1 MSLFLNGATD
11 DLSTS
16 INLGTPKVNAAG
28 GKNIPIF
35 NKIARNG
42 LKVETPMML
51 TWGINE
57 NQFDGSDKKSYDM
70 SLQFPSAEYLRED
83 TSAFLE
89 NMKKMNDY
97 IKDQACINSKAWF
110 GKVQS
115 AEVVDAFWTP
125 LLKYPKDKSTGEPDH
140 SKSPTLRVKIPFWD
154 GQFKCE
160 IYNVQRELIFPK
172 PGVSILDVVPKGSE
186 VKMYKEDRG
195 KALAWPGDLGK
206 HHALIEEMIKL
217 GVVSLHQDET
227 TRSYAQIHPAALKR
241 AVDKYCTLDTTL
253 AGGTAEAAPVSAP
266 TAPVSGA
273 VTGGSSSSNAK
284 SAALQAAAAA
294 AQQAPF
300 LAADAFAGPRAGYVF
315 KRGEHGVGYYADGVL
330 AATAAA
336 LAVSASSLLARS
348 NSPRCCQSARSAA
361 KAAWRWPSKAVI
373 DSAFSRRK
381 AR

>member
-89 NMKKMNDY
+89 NMKKLDTY
-97 IKDQACINSKAWF
+97 IKEQACLNSKAWF

-125 LLKYPKDKSTGEPDH
+125 ILKYPKDKSTGEPDH
-140 SKSPTLRVKIPFWD
+140 SKSPTLRIKIPFWD

-160 IYNVQRELIFPK
+160 IYNVQRELVFPK
-172 PGVSILDVVPKGSE
+172 PNTNILDVVPKGSE
-186 VKMYKEDRG
+186 VKVMLQCGGIWFAGGKFGVTWKPYQMIVKPKHQMLPGVCHISVNEAEAKVPAKEQSEFIDSDEDPE
-195 KALAWPGDLGK
+195 KEYAPPAPPALERSMTETLRVLSD
-206 HHALIEEMIKL
+206 ALESTEA
-217 GVVSLHQDET
+217 SET
-227 TRSYAQIHPAALKR
+227 TELS
-241 AVDKYCTLDTTL
+241 D
-253 AGGTAEAAPVSAP
+253 APEV
-266 TAPVSGA
+266 PVKGRKK
-273 VTGGSSSSNAK
+273 VTK
-284 SAALQAAAAA
+284 S
-294 AQQAPF
+294 P
-300 LAADAFAGPRAGYVF
+300 
-315 KRGEHGVGYYADGVL
+315 
-330 AATAAA
+330 
-336 LAVSASSLLARS
+336 
-348 NSPRCCQSARSAA
+348 
-361 KAAWRWPSKAVI
+361 
-373 DSAFSRRK
+373 
-381 AR
+381 

>member
-89 NMKKMNDY
+89 NMKKLDTY
-97 IKDQACINSKAWF
+97 IKEQACLNSKAWF

-125 LLKYPKDKSTGEPDH
+125 ILKYPKDKSTGEPDH

-172 PGVSILDVVPKGSE
+172 PNTNILDVVPKGSE
-186 VKMYKEDRG
+186 VKVMLQCGGIWFAGGKFGVTWKPYQMIVKPKHQMLPGVCHISVNEAEAKVTPSKEKEQSEFIDSDEDPD
-195 KALAWPGDLGK
+195 KEYMPAPPAL
-206 HHALIEEMIKL
+206 ERSMT
-217 GVVSLHQDET
+217 ET
-227 TRSYAQIHPAALKR
+227 LNVLSDALK
-241 AVDKYCTLDTTL
+241 TTEV
-253 AGGTAEAAPVSAP
+253 AETEATGDVPEVPVK
-266 TAPVSGA
+266 G
-273 VTGGSSSSNAK
+273 
-284 SAALQAAAAA
+284 
-294 AQQAPF
+294 
-300 LAADAFAGPRAGYVF
+300 
-315 KRGEHGVGYYADGVL
+315 
-330 AATAAA
+330 
-336 LAVSASSLLARS
+336 
-348 NSPRCCQSARSAA
+348 
-361 KAAWRWPSKAVI
+361 
-373 DSAFSRRK
+373 RK
-381 AR
+381 KVEKKP

>member
-89 NMKKMNDY
+89 NMKKLDTY
-97 IKDQACINSKAWF
+97 IKEQACLNSKAWF

-125 LLKYPKDKSTGEPDH
+125 ILKYPKDKSTGEPDH

-172 PGVSILDVVPKGSE
+172 ANTNILDVVPKGSE
-186 VKMYKEDRG
+186 VKVMLQCG
-195 KALAWPGDLGK
+195 GIWF
-206 HHALIEEMIKL
+206 
-217 GVVSLHQDET
+217 
-227 TRSYAQIHPAALKR
+227 
-241 AVDKYCTLDTTL
+241 
-253 AGGTAEAAPVSAP
+253 AGGKFGVTWKPYQMIVKPKHQMLPGVCHISVNEAEAK
-266 TAPVSGA
+266 
-273 VTGGSSSSNAK
+273 VTPAK
-284 SAALQAAAAA
+284 E
-294 AQQAPF
+294 
-300 LAADAFAGPRAGYVF
+300 R
-315 KRGEHGVGYYADGVL
+315 E
-330 AATAAA
+330 
-336 LAVSASSLLARS
+336 
-348 NSPRCCQSARSAA
+348 QSEF
-361 KAAWRWPSKAVI
+361 I
-373 DSAFSRRK
+373 DSDEDPEKEYMVPSPPALERSMTETLQVLTDALEATESTEADTPEVPAKGRK
-381 AR
+381 KITKMP

>member
-89 NMKKMNDY
+89 NMKKLDTY
-97 IKDQACINSKAWF
+97 IKEQACLNSKAWF

-125 LLKYPKDKSTGEPDH
+125 ILKYPKDKSTGEPDH
-140 SKSPTLRVKIPFWD
+140 SKSPTLRIKIPFWD

-172 PGVSILDVVPKGSE
+172 ANTNILDVVPKGSE
-186 VKMYKEDRG
+186 VKVMLQCGGIWFAGGKFGVTWKPYQMIVKPKHQMLPGVCHISVNEAEAKVSPSKEREQSEFIDSDEDPE
-195 KALAWPGDLGK
+195 KEYMVPAPPALERSMTETLRVLSD
-206 HHALIEEMIKL
+206 ALESTEA
-217 GVVSLHQDET
+217 SET
-227 TRSYAQIHPAALKR
+227 TEN
-241 AVDKYCTLDTTL
+241 
-253 AGGTAEAAPVSAP
+253 AETPEVPVK
-266 TAPVSGA
+266 GRKK
-273 VTGGSSSSNAK
+273 VTK
-284 SAALQAAAAA
+284 S
-294 AQQAPF
+294 P
-300 LAADAFAGPRAGYVF
+300 
-315 KRGEHGVGYYADGVL
+315 
-330 AATAAA
+330 
-336 LAVSASSLLARS
+336 
-348 NSPRCCQSARSAA
+348 
-361 KAAWRWPSKAVI
+361 
-373 DSAFSRRK
+373 
-381 AR
+381 

>member
-89 NMKKMNDY
+89 NMKKLDTY
-97 IKDQACINSKAWF
+97 IKEQACLNSKAWF

-125 LLKYPKDKSTGEPDH
+125 ILKYPKDKTTGEPDH

-160 IYNVQRELIFPK
+160 IYNVQRELVFPK
-172 PGVSILDVVPKGSE
+172 PNTNILDVVPKGSE
-186 VKMYKEDRG
+186 VKVMLQCG
-195 KALAWPGDLGK
+195 GIWF
-206 HHALIEEMIKL
+206 
-217 GVVSLHQDET
+217 
-227 TRSYAQIHPAALKR
+227 
-241 AVDKYCTLDTTL
+241 
-253 AGGTAEAAPVSAP
+253 AGGKFGVTWKPYQMIVKPKNQMLPGVCHISINEAEAKVTPKEKETQNEFIDSDEDPEKEYAAPPALERSMTETLQVLSDALEATEAAEAAEAEVTDTTGAPEVPVK
-266 TAPVSGA
+266 GRKK
-273 VTGGSSSSNAK
+273 VTK
-284 SAALQAAAAA
+284 S
-294 AQQAPF
+294 P
-300 LAADAFAGPRAGYVF
+300 
-315 KRGEHGVGYYADGVL
+315 
-330 AATAAA
+330 
-336 LAVSASSLLARS
+336 
-348 NSPRCCQSARSAA
+348 
-361 KAAWRWPSKAVI
+361 
-373 DSAFSRRK
+373 
-381 AR
+381 

>member
-89 NMKKMNDY
+89 NMKKLDTY
-97 IKDQACINSKAWF
+97 IKEQACLNSKAWF

-125 LLKYPKDKSTGEPDH
+125 ILKYPKDKSSGEPDH

-160 IYNVQRELIFPK
+160 IYNVQRELVFPK
-172 PGVSILDVVPKGSE
+172 PNTNILDVVPKGSE
-186 VKMYKEDRG
+186 VKVMLQCG
-195 KALAWPGDLGK
+195 GIWF
-206 HHALIEEMIKL
+206 
-217 GVVSLHQDET
+217 
-227 TRSYAQIHPAALKR
+227 
-241 AVDKYCTLDTTL
+241 
-253 AGGTAEAAPVSAP
+253 AGGKFGVTWKPYQMIVKPKHQMLPGICHISVNEAEAK
-266 TAPVSGA
+266 
-273 VTGGSSSSNAK
+273 VTPAKEQSEFIDSDEDPELEYSTPPPPSLERSMTETLQVLSNALESTEVTEVTESDTPEVPVK
-284 SAALQAAAAA
+284 
-294 AQQAPF
+294 
-300 LAADAFAGPRAGYVF
+300 G
-315 KRGEHGVGYYADGVL
+315 
-330 AATAAA
+330 
-336 LAVSASSLLARS
+336 
-348 NSPRCCQSARSAA
+348 
-361 KAAWRWPSKAVI
+361 
-373 DSAFSRRK
+373 RK
-381 AR
+381 KVEKKP

>member
-11 DLSTS
+11 DLSNS
-16 INLGTPKVNAAG
+16 INLGTPKVNASG

-89 NMKKMNDY
+89 NVKKLDAY
-97 IKDQACINSKAWF
+97 IKEQACINSKAWF

-125 LLKYPKDKSTGEPDH
+125 LLRYPKDKSTGEPDF

-160 IYNVQRELIFPK
+160 IYNVHRELIFPK

-186 VKMYKEDRG
+186 VKVMLQCGGIWFAGGKFGVTWKPYQMIVKPKNQLLPGVCHISVNEAEAKVKDQAESTEFIDSDEDPEKE
-195 KALAWPGDLGK
+195 
-206 HHALIEEMIKL
+206 
-217 GVVSLHQDET
+217 
-227 TRSYAQIHPAALKR
+227 YAPPPPLVRTLTEPYPTEPAAEP
-241 AVDKYCTLDTTL
+241 
-253 AGGTAEAAPVSAP
+253 AG
-266 TAPVSGA
+266 
-273 VTGGSSSSNAK
+273 
-284 SAALQAAAAA
+284 AAAE
-294 AQQAPF
+294 PEVPVK
-300 LAADAFAGPRAGYVF
+300 G
-315 KRGEHGVGYYADGVL
+315 
-330 AATAAA
+330 
-336 LAVSASSLLARS
+336 
-348 NSPRCCQSARSAA
+348 
-361 KAAWRWPSKAVI
+361 
-373 DSAFSRRK
+373 RK
-381 AR
+381 KVVKS